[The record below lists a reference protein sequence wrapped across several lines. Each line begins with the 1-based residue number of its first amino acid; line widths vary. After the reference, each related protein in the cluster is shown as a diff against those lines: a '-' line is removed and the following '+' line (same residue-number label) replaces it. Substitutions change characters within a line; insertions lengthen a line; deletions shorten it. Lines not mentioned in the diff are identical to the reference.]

1 MLFQKDPC
9 GIVCII
15 LTYAMLLH
23 CLYAILFIIIVPLLN
38 ESLYGTLHALITSTF
53 IFLCIFSHARAA
65 YFDPGFVPLPKK
77 GIDFSDVK
85 INDNN
90 KVNGDGWTV
99 CNRCDTYRPARSH
112 HCRIC
117 KRCVRRL
124 DHHCPWINNCVGE
137 FNQKYFILFLFYIGV
152 TSIYVLAF
160 VIWSLIVFSQKNDS
174 LIVHSIIICV
184 ESCLFGLFVIT
195 IFVDQVQTIL
205 NDRSLIDTLKLDDN
219 SRMAS
224 QILPP
229 TKVLLRKV
237 FGPGPMMLWLL
248 PCDLKKSNEATDLQ
262 NMHNV

>member
-1 MLFQKDPC
+1 MMEELRK
-9 GIVCII
+9 
-15 LTYAMLLH
+15 
-23 CLYAILFIIIVPLLN
+23 
-38 ESLYGTLHALITSTF
+38 E
-53 IFLCIFSHARAA
+53 R
-65 YFDPGFVPLPKK
+65 
-77 GIDFSDVK
+77 
-85 INDNN
+85 
-90 KVNGDGWTV
+90 
-99 CNRCDTYRPARSH
+99 
-112 HCRIC
+112 
-117 KRCVRRL
+117 
-124 DHHCPWINNCVGE
+124 
-137 FNQKYFILFLFYIGV
+137 V

>member
-1 MLFQKDPC
+1 MVTKEYIC
-9 GIVCII
+9 
-15 LTYAMLLH
+15 
-23 CLYAILFIIIVPLLN
+23 
-38 ESLYGTLHALITSTF
+38 YGY
-53 IFLCIFSHARAA
+53 CEFS
-65 YFDPGFVPLPKK
+65 VQMW
-77 GIDFSDVK
+77 ID
-85 INDNN
+85 
-90 KVNGDGWTV
+90 
-99 CNRCDTYRPARSH
+99 
-112 HCRIC
+112 
-117 KRCVRRL
+117 
-124 DHHCPWINNCVGE
+124 
-137 FNQKYFILFLFYIGV
+137 GV